1 MADGPGT
8 SWPLTLAVAI
18 AAAMLPRCD
27 PASPPSDG
35 VLLTQPPVPDRS
47 GLQPPLARMIEET
60 ARVVEVNPDDAAAWG
75 KLGSVYVVHD
85 FTAEAVVCLEQAAQ
99 RDPGEFRWP
108 YLVGKAVKLDD
119 HAASLSAFRRARALR
134 DDYAPLEALI
144 GRALFLQGDLD
155 DAEAAFRRAL
165 ALNDTLARG
174 HLGLGQIA
182 LERGDAAAA
191 VTALERARELGAGSR
206 EVHWALATAYRR
218 HGDAA
223 AAARAETAAASATV
237 SDELLPDPVYQELVA
252 TLGVTLA
259 RRNLRVTRYLE
270 QGNAKAALAEWEAAV
285 RADPEWADPVIQ
297 LGLLR
302 ARLGDTDGAIEMLE
316 RGLRLDPEQHQAR
329 NSLGTLLIKRGAID
343 EGIALLRAST
353 AAMPENPDARF
364 NLAIGLAR
372 AGRRAEAIETL
383 GQVLQLAPENPDAR
397 FARGLLLAMEGHLE
411 EATADFEI
419 VVDLEP
425 TRTDAY
431 TNLARALSQQGRL
444 DEAASVLRSARDL
457 FPRQA
462 RITLALAWVLATAPD
477 EQLRDGG
484 AAMRLLD
491 PLLRER
497 RGPRLLDAYAAAQA
511 ATGDFAAA
519 IRTAD
524 EAIAALRRA
533 GPGGAAALAE
543 AESRRALYARKEP
556 FVAIPE
562 AGPSRP

>member
-1 MADGPGT
+1 MANSPGT
-8 SWPLTLAVAI
+8 SWRLALAVAI

-27 PASPPSDG
+27 PASPPLDG
-35 VLLTQPPVPDRS
+35 ALLTQPPVPDRS
-47 GLQPPLARMIEET
+47 GLQPPLARMIEEA
-60 ARVVEVNPDDAAAWG
+60 ARVVELNPDDAAVWG
-75 KLGSVYVVHD
+75 KLGSIYVVHD
-85 FTAEAVVCLEQAAQ
+85 FTAEAVECLEQAAQ
-99 RDPGEFRWP
+99 RDPGEFRWS
-108 YLVGKAVKLDD
+108 YLVGKAVMLDD

-144 GRALFLQGDLD
+144 GRLLLRQGDLD

-165 ALNDTLARG
+165 ALNDTLSRG
-174 HLGLGQIA
+174 HLGLGRVA

-191 VTALERARELGAGSR
+191 VTALERARELGGGSQ
-206 EVHWALATAYRR
+206 EIHWSLATAYRR

-223 AAARAETAAASATV
+223 AAGRAETAAASATV
-237 SDELLPDPVYQELVA
+237 INELLPDPVYQELIA

-270 QGNAKAALAEWEAAV
+270 RGNAKAALAVWEAAV
-285 RADPEWADPVIQ
+285 RADPEWADPVIK

-302 ARLGDTDGAIEMLE
+302 AKLGDTDGAIEMLE
-316 RGLRLDPEQHQAR
+316 RGVRLDPEQHQAR
-329 NSLGTLLIKRGAID
+329 SSLGSLLIKSGAID

-353 AAMPENPDARF
+353 AAMPENPDARLK
-364 NLAIGLAR
+364 LAIGLAR
-372 AGRRAEAIETL
+372 AERRAEAIETL
-383 GQVLQLAPENPDAR
+383 GEILELAPEKSDAR
-397 FARGLLLAMEGHLE
+397 FARGLLLAMEGQLE

-419 VVDLEP
+419 VVEFEP
-425 TRTDAY
+425 TRADVY

-444 DEAASVLRSARDL
+444 DEAAAVLRSARDL
-457 FPRQA
+457 FPHQID
-462 RITLALAWVLATAPD
+462 ITLALAWVLATAPD

-484 AAMRLLD
+484 AAMRLLN

-497 RGPRLLDAYAAAQA
+497 RAPRLLDAYAAAQA

-533 GPGGAAALAE
+533 QPGATAALAE
-543 AESRRALYARKEP
+543 VESRRALYARKEP
-556 FVAIPE
+556 FVTISE
-562 AGPSRP
+562 ARP

>member
-1 MADGPGT
+1 MTDRPGT
-8 SWPLTLAVAI
+8 AWPLLLAVAI

-27 PASPPSDG
+27 PASPPRDG
-35 VLLTQPPVPDRS
+35 ALLTQPPVPDLS
-47 GLQPPLARMIEET
+47 GLQPPLARLIEES
-60 ARVVEVNPDDAAAWG
+60 ARGVEANPDDAAAWG

-85 FTAEAVVCLEQAAQ
+85 FFAEAVECLEQAAQ

-108 YLVGKAVKLDD
+108 YLIGKAMKPED
-119 HAASLSAFRRARALR
+119 HAASLRAFQRAHVLR

-144 GRALFLQGDLD
+144 GRALLLQGDFD

-165 ALNDTLARG
+165 ALNDKLARG

-182 LERGDAAAA
+182 LARGDAAAA
-191 VTALERARELGAGSR
+191 VTALERARELGWGSE
-206 EVHWALATAYRR
+206 EVHLALAIAYRR
-218 HGDAA
+218 LGDAA
-223 AAARAETAAASATV
+223 GAARAEAAAASAKV
-237 SDELLPDPVYQELVA
+237 SDELLPDPLYQELIT

-270 QGNAKAALAEWEAAV
+270 QGNTEAALGVWEAAV
-285 RADPEWADPVIQ
+285 RADPEWADPAIK

-316 RGLRLDPEQHQAR
+316 RGLRLDPERHQAQT
-329 NSLGTLLIKRGAID
+329 SLGALLVKRGAID
-343 EGIALLRAST
+343 EGVALLRASA
-353 AAMPENPDARF
+353 AAMPEDPDARF

-383 GQVLQLAPENPDAR
+383 GQALQLAPENPDAR
-397 FARGLLLAMEGHLE
+397 FARGSLLAIQGDLE
-411 EATADFEI
+411 QATADFEI
-419 VVDLEP
+419 VIDLEP

-431 TNLARALSQQGRL
+431 TSLARALSELGRF
-444 DEAASVLRSARDL
+444 DEAASVLRGARDL
-457 FPRQA
+457 FPQQA
-462 RITLALAWVLATAPD
+462 DITLALAWILASAPD
-477 EQLRDGG
+477 EPLRDGR

-491 PLLRER
+491 PLLRAR
-497 RGPRLLDAYAAAQA
+497 RAPRLLDAYAAAQA

-519 IRTAD
+519 IRSAD

-543 AESRRALYARKEP
+543 LRSRRALYARNEP
-556 FVAIPE
+556 FVTIPK
-562 AGPSRP
+562 AGPHRP